1 MSTHE
6 NLKTLLDLEAI
17 EVNLFR
23 GFTQDK
29 NQKRIFG
36 GQVIAQALMAAYRTV
51 EDRVC
56 HSLHCYFIRPGDP
69 SVPILFEVERAR
81 DGKSFATRRVAA
93 IQHGEQIFNLAAS
106 FQTPEDGFEHQSPMP
121 SAPEPM
127 SVPDDFEERKRLAAN
142 LPPRAASAILRPMA
156 IELRSVAPQS
166 FTQPKP
172 MAADQ
177 QVWMRASDPLNDDIA
192 FNQAVLAY
200 ASDMS
205 LLGTSMRPHG
215 IVWTT
220 PGFQSASLD
229 HAIWFHRHS
238 RFDAWHLFAQ
248 DSPTAQG
255 ARGFIRGEIYSADGV
270 LVASVAQEGLIRYRP
285 PEM

>member
-1 MSTHE
+1 
-6 NLKTLLDLEAI
+6 
-17 EVNLFR
+17 
-23 GFTQDK
+23 
-29 NQKRIFG
+29 
-36 GQVIAQALMAAYRTV
+36 
-51 EDRVC
+51 
-56 HSLHCYFIRPGDP
+56 
-69 SVPILFEVERAR
+69 
-81 DGKSFATRRVAA
+81 
-93 IQHGEQIFNLAAS
+93 
-106 FQTPEDGFEHQSPMP
+106 MP
-121 SAPEPM
+121 
-127 SVPDDFEERKRLAAN
+127 AN
-142 LPPRAASAILRPMA
+142 
-156 IELRSVAPQS
+156 
-166 FTQPKP
+166 
-172 MAADQ
+172 Q
-177 QVWMRASDPLNDDIA
+177 QVWMRASDPVTDDIA
-192 FNQAVLAY
+192 YNQAVLAY

-238 RFDAWHLFAQ
+238 RLDDWHLFAQ